1 MDEAVVEIEISST
14 TKMKAKSLILN
25 LLCQYGIDDEN
36 DINGIDYKS
45 NESKLVNKILIKFK
59 NSTGYNYI

>member
-1 MDEAVVEIEISST
+1 MDETVVEIEISST
-14 TKMKAKSLILN
+14 TKIKAKALILT

-36 DINGIDYKS
+36 DINGIEYKS

-59 NSTGYNYI
+59 NLTGYNYI